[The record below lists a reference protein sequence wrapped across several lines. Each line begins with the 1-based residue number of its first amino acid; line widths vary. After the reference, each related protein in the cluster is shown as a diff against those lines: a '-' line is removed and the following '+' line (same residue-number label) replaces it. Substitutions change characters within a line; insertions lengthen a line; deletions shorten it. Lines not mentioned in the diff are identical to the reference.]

1 MSEVAITLEVM
12 PEDTEVD
19 LEELK
24 SKIKSQVDTEEISE
38 EEVAFGLK
46 ALKVMTIISD
56 EAGGTDEVENS
67 ILEIPSVKNVKVIDQ
82 RKLM

>member
-1 MSEVAITLEVM
+1 MSEVAVTLEVM

-24 SKIKSQVDTEEISE
+24 KEINSRIDVEKITEED
-38 EEVAFGLK
+38 VAFGLK
-46 ALKVMTIISD
+46 ALKVLTVLTD
-56 EAGGTDEVENS
+56 EAGGTDQVEES
-67 ILEIPSVKNVKVIDQ
+67 LLDIPSVKNVKVTDQ

>member
-1 MSEVAITLEVM
+1 MSEVAVTLEVM

-24 SKIKSQVDTEEISE
+24 KEINSRIDVEKMTEED
-38 EEVAFGLK
+38 VAFGLK
-46 ALKVMTIISD
+46 ALKVMTVLTD
-56 EAGGTDEVENS
+56 EAGGTNEVEEK
-67 ILEIPSVKNVKVIDQ
+67 ILEISSVKNVKVVDQ

>member
-1 MSEVAITLEVM
+1 MSEVAVTLEVM

-24 SKIKSQVDTEEISE
+24 KEINSRIDVEKITEED
-38 EEVAFGLK
+38 VAFGLK
-46 ALKVMTIISD
+46 ALKVLIVLTD
-56 EAGGTDEVENS
+56 EAGGTDQVEES
-67 ILEIPSVKNVKVIDQ
+67 LLDIPSVKNVKVTDQ